1 MPTVIIPIFTGE
13 KLRLREAE
21 KFGKGHMAA
30 EWFYLDSF
38 CPRSEG
44 GWWGRD
50 EMVGCAEPG
59 WAAEG
64 VRAEVLGARRGGS

>member
-1 MPTVIIPIFTGE
+1 
-13 KLRLREAE
+13 
-21 KFGKGHMAA
+21 MAA

-38 CPRSEG
+38 CPHRSEG

-64 VRAEVLGARRGGS
+64 VRAEGLVAAGVAASRVAVLHPAFSTAQALVCV